1 MLAARRLSETQIWT
15 LFIKWSIIFWNL
27 WDLSQQISFKPQQ
40 AAKKNGLQYKYFW
53 PNKVSKLSF
62 INFWTNLALLESW
75 SFKTLH
81 ANISLW
87 GKSKSFL
94 FLNWF
99 DEKMKLVLIIQ
110 MESLQGVCSAL
121 CYRIKETLNF
131 FDLCRISIVIVSEWK
146 NDPK

>member
-40 AAKKNGLQYKYFW
+40 AAKKNDFSTNTFGQTKCQNCHSLISGTILLYW
-53 PNKVSKLSF
+53 SLEASKHSMLTF
-62 INFWTNLALLESW
+62 PY
-75 SFKTLH
+75 
-81 ANISLW
+81 
-87 GKSKSFL
+87 GVRVQSFL

-131 FDLCRISIVIVSEWK
+131 FDLCRISIVIV
-146 NDPK
+146 